1 MKILFRPLYVCLP
14 FILIS
19 YSSAAQLYKIE
30 FAEKVKAALLIV
42 EGKVIAKKSF
52 WNDAHTMIFTANTV
66 EIYKSFKGNVDQK
79 TIEIVT
85 QGGSVGS
92 NAITVSDLLQLD
104 IGKTGIFFCELN
116 RINLKSPFSKKI
128 LFDVYSSDQGFLR
141 YDLESD
147 EASAPFASYKKIEK
161 NLYKLLRQETG
172 KNFQVINSSFDISS
186 IIAQRALQSG
196 ETTLALIS
204 SFSPETVHG
213 GALNDPDNNVLTI
226 NGSGFGAKPSG
237 SCAVMFKDGDNNH
250 VIPDY
255 PVPYNSSYIV
265 SWSDIKIVLRVPDKA
280 ATGNIAVVLKD
291 GTTVESSSSLDVF

>member
-141 YDLESD
+141 YDLEND
-147 EASAPFASYKKIEK
+147 EAYAPFASYKK
-161 NLYKLLRQETG
+161 
-172 KNFQVINSSFDISS
+172 
-186 IIAQRALQSG
+186 
-196 ETTLALIS
+196 
-204 SFSPETVHG
+204 
-213 GALNDPDNNVLTI
+213 
-226 NGSGFGAKPSG
+226 
-237 SCAVMFKDGDNNH
+237 
-250 VIPDY
+250 
-255 PVPYNSSYIV
+255 
-265 SWSDIKIVLRVPDKA
+265 
-280 ATGNIAVVLKD
+280 
-291 GTTVESSSSLDVF
+291 